1 MSCPDRLSS
10 WKQEVSSGFAHL
22 SQAQVVGLV
31 LWSAGIALTGSCGID
46 QISALLAQVLEQKER
61 SVFQRLREWYLDA
74 AHKRGD
80 QRRDLEVST
89 CFGPLL
95 RWIVLRWAA
104 EERQLAWAPSGQPA
118 RGPLDGA
125 FDYRA
130 DQH

>member
-10 WKQEVSSGFAHL
+10 WKQEVSSAFAHL

-31 LWSAGIALTGSCGID
+31 LWSAGIALSGSCGID
-46 QISALLAQVLEQKER
+46 QVSALLAQVLEQKER

-104 EERQLAWAPSGQPA
+104 EERQLALAASCQHAG
-118 RGPLDGA
+118 GSLDGA
-125 FDYRA
+125 FD
-130 DQH
+130 